1 MALHIL
7 GLPPWLSGKESTC
20 NAGDVGSIPEW
31 GGNGNPLQ
39 YSCLGNSMNR
49 GTWWAT
55 VHRVTKHWTQLR
67 RLSSSSVCA
76 NPEVVLKELFQVPTP
91 SWNFFPSAL
100 KRVAIVGTTYSHQLF
115 ETPVSGDAKKKKTK
129 ARM

>member
-1 MALHIL
+1 M
-7 GLPPWLSGKESTC
+7 
-20 NAGDVGSIPEW
+20 D
-31 GGNGNPLQ
+31 GGA
-39 YSCLGNSMNR
+39 
-49 GTWWAT
+49 WWAT
-55 VHRVTKHWTQLR
+55 VHRVTKCWTQLK

-115 ETPVSGDAKKKKTK
+115 ETPVSGDAKKKTK
-129 ARM
+129 ARI